1 MGSNSDGI
9 INNCKFPFVSTRYAK
24 SKAEM
29 VVFLLLM
36 LDVLG
41 QALNY
46 PLKSMIFFR
55 ALLLALTHLWA
66 QFSPEQP

>member
-1 MGSNSDGI
+1 MGIDRYGRVYHGKSRSEVVACGSLTDEVI
-9 INNCKFPFVSTRYAK
+9 TRDV
-24 SKAEM
+24 EM
-29 VVFLLLM
+29 
-36 LDVLG
+36 

-55 ALLLALTHLWA
+55 AMLLALTHLWA